1 MSGRYLKY
9 FMIEIMKLIVSFLKV
24 VWIWLDCVLQN
35 PDSVE
40 PVVEG
45 DLQGGLHFV
54 SFFDCFLVLVAA
66 FHNADPST
74 LLEMPR

>member
-1 MSGRYLKY
+1 M
-9 FMIEIMKLIVSFLKV
+9 
-24 VWIWLDCVLQN
+24 WIWLDCVLQN